1 VKAQLEKLRSRIDE
15 LSLRERA
22 LLFLSVVVVLFMFW
36 QALFMAPLENRQKK
50 LLMQIGDLRK
60 ETSTLEQQMQLII
73 NRQKEDPDAGIQR
86 QLTQLR
92 SQLSQLDGRISKSVH
107 GLIEPQ
113 KIARVLEE
121 VLTRETDLKLV
132 RIKSLG
138 SKPLL
143 DFADEGDTT
152 DAVVG
157 IYRHGMR
164 LEFRGKYLSTL
175 SYLRALQELP
185 WAFYWDD
192 VEITMK
198 KYPVAHVVID
208 VHTLSLSEGWVG
220 V

>member
-1 VKAQLEKLRSRIDE
+1 MKAQLEKLRSRVDE

-22 LLFLSVVVVLFMFW
+22 LLFLSVVVVLFIFW
-36 QALFMAPLENRQKK
+36 QSLFMDPLENGQKK
-50 LLMQIGDLRK
+50 LLIQISDLRK
-60 ETSTLEQQMQLII
+60 ETSRLEQQMQLII
-73 NRQKEDPDAGIQR
+73 NRQATDPDAGIQR

-92 SQLSQLDGRISKSVH
+92 SQLSQVDKQINKSVH

-138 SKPLL
+138 SKSLL
-143 DFADEGDTT
+143 DIGDEGDTA
-152 DAVVG
+152 DAIAG

-192 VEITMK
+192 VEITME
-198 KYPVAHVVID
+198 KYPEAHVIID